1 MKKIIALAVICAA
14 LAAGISVLPSAVEAS
29 VPAAATITPN
39 VVLYNEYVRGSG
51 SLSYIGQSEVT
62 SPLPLVIS
70 DFTVEEGDTV
80 SVGDVI
86 ARVDRTASEA
96 FIGSLGKV
104 SQLAAATA
112 SLSTAMSL
120 IPEEITAD
128 RAGRI
133 IYTAGNGAAV
143 ESGSS
148 IAAIAGTDSLVV
160 TAAVSELDIS
170 RIKLGQTARFTCSA
184 YPDEE
189 FTGTVAKIAAAARSQ
204 YSGAV
209 LETVV
214 DVIITPD
221 SHSKADARLKSGL
234 TADVRFE
241 ISDPRQICVLPY
253 EAIGQDEEGE
263 YIFVYEN
270 GSAVRRKIFTGAEF
284 SDGTEIVK
292 GASAGDK
299 VILNPENISL
309 SRFVR
314 IEE

>member
-1 MKKIIALAVICAA
+1 MKRFIALSAVCAV
-14 LAAGISVLPSAVEAS
+14 LIAGISALPSAVEAS
-29 VPAAATITPN
+29 VPDAATVTPKE
-39 VVLYNEYVRGSG
+39 VLYNEYILGSG
-51 SLSYIGQSEVT
+51 SLCYINQSDVT
-62 SPLPLVIS
+62 SALPLVIK
-70 DFTVEEGDTV
+70 DFTVEPGDTV
-80 SVGDVI
+80 SVGDVV

-120 IPEEITAD
+120 IPDEITAD
-128 RAGRI
+128 RSGRVI
-133 IYTAGNGAAV
+133 STAGNGSAV

-148 IAAIAGTDSLVV
+148 ICTIAGTDSLVV

-170 RIKLGQTARFTCSA
+170 RIELGQTARFTCSA

-189 FTGTVAKIAAAARSQ
+189 FTGTVARIAAAARSQ

-214 DVIITPD
+214 DVLITPD
-221 SHSKADARLKSGL
+221 DPDPRLKSGL

-241 ISDPRQICVLPY
+241 ISDPRKICVLPY
-253 EAIGQDEEGE
+253 EAIGQDDEGE
-263 YIFVYEN
+263 YIYVYEN
-270 GSAVRRKIFTGAEF
+270 NTAVRRKIFTGAEF

-292 GASAGDK
+292 GAAAGEK
-299 VILNPENISL
+299 VLLDPENISL

>member
-1 MKKIIALAVICAA
+1 MKRFIALAVVCAV
-14 LAAGISVLPSAVEAS
+14 LTAGISVLPSAVEAS
-29 VPAAATITPN
+29 VPAAETVTPKE
-39 VVLYNEYVRGSG
+39 VLYNEYVLGSG
-51 SLSYIGQSEVT
+51 SLCYIGQSDVI
-62 SPLPLVIS
+62 SALPLVIK
-70 DFTVEEGDTV
+70 DFTVDEGDEV

-86 ARVDRTASEA
+86 ARVDRSASEA

-120 IPEEITAD
+120 IPDEITAD
-128 RAGRI
+128 RSGRV

-148 IAAIAGTDSLVV
+148 IASIAGTDTLVV
-160 TAAVSELDIS
+160 NAAVSELDIS
-170 RIKLGQTARFTCSA
+170 RIELGQTVRFTCSA
-184 YPDEE
+184 YPDDE
-189 FTGTVAKIAAAARSQ
+189 FTGTVARISAAARSQ

-214 DVIITPD
+214 DVLIAPD
-221 SHSKADARLKSGL
+221 DPDPRLKSGL
-234 TADVRFE
+234 TADVRFD
-241 ISDPRQICVLPY
+241 ISDPRKICVLPY
-253 EAIGQDEEGE
+253 EAIGQDDEGE
-263 YIFVYEN
+263 YIYVFEN
-270 GSAVRRKIFTGAEF
+270 GTAARRKIFTGAEF

-292 GASAGDK
+292 GAAAGDR
-299 VILNPENISL
+299 VILNPEKISL